1 MVLSQRCAMSF
12 QPEQNSVYYIRNQNS
27 QKVIGVEGSNNNTQ
41 QGRKLIQYTSG
52 APDQHWIVFTLDGG
66 LYALAN
72 RKSGYVAN
80 VEGASTKD
88 GARVIQYTYQNA
100 ANEKWSFTSNGDAY
114 LIVSHQS
121 GKVMAVKNA
130 SMDNGADIIM
140 WGGVTPNH
148 RWTFQSFSTFSLP
161 PAPTVGTLPDIPRFT
176 DSGQSLPDTT
186 NLVVTAYTYF
196 PCIMVEDSWG
206 VALKMNE
213 TPYYL
218 LKKQEYWE
226 KVFQQDIAAHDTI
239 EREEISG
246 MRTTEQQTMERTVG
260 ITVAR
265 DAGFSFKGVSSSI
278 SRQVTQQLKVTQSVT
293 TEVMQQYT
301 TKYTYTN
308 PTATNTSYA
317 KYQRVVE
324 YLLSRTNGTQIS
336 SVWTVKKENDT
347 RITTWPANAPV
358 TERQLSTRSLSDD
371 ELFQISPNIDA
382 DKP

>member
-1 MVLSQRCAMSF
+1 MSF
-12 QPEQNSVYYIRNQNS
+12 QPERNRVYYIRSQHS

-41 QGRKLIQYTSG
+41 RGRRLIQYTSG
-52 APDQHWIVFTLDGG
+52 APDQHWIIFTLDGG
-66 LYALAN
+66 LYAIAN
-72 RKSGYVAN
+72 RKSGYVAD
-80 VEGASTKD
+80 VEKGNTNN
-88 GARVIQYTYQNA
+88 GARVIQWDWQNSE
-100 ANEKWSFTSNGDAY
+100 NEKWSFASNGDAY

-148 RWTFQSFSTFSLP
+148 RWTFQPFSTFSLP
-161 PAPTVGTLPDIPRFT
+161 AAPTVGTLPDIPRFT
-176 DSGQSLPDTT
+176 GSGQNLPDTT
-186 NLVVTAYTYF
+186 NPVVTGYTYF
-196 PCIMVEDSWG
+196 PCIMVQDTWG

-239 EREEISG
+239 EKEEISG
-246 MRTTEQQTMERTVG
+246 MRTTEQQTMERTTG
-260 ITVAR
+260 ISVAR
-265 DAGFSFKGVSSSI
+265 DAGFSFKGFSSSI
-278 SRQVTQQLKVTQSVT
+278 SRQVTSELKVMYSVT

-358 TERQLSTRSLSDD
+358 SERQVSTRLIGDD
-371 ELFQISPNIDA
+371 ELFQIPLEEFVISDEP
-382 DKP
+382 